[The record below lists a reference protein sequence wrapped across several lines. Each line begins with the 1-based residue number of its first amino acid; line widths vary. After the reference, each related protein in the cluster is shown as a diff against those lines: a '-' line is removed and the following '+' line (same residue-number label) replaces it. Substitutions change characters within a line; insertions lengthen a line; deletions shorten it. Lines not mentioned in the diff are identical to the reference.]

1 MPGSRRLADR
11 WLGDERAVRSVYE
24 AHGGELYRFALSAL
38 DDAGAAEEVVQ
49 ETFVRAWR
57 NSDRFDPEIASL
69 RTWLFAIARNVVI
82 DMARARAVRPLPPVP
97 ESRGTPEVA
106 GDHAE
111 EVLRAWQVEEAL
123 SRLSPQHRQAIVETY
138 YRQRPYAEV
147 AAEAG
152 VPVGT
157 LRSRVFYGLKSLR
170 VVLEELGWGQDG

>member
-1 MPGSRRLADR
+1 VAGLRGLTARVLDDDR
-11 WLGDERAVRSVYE
+11 TVRSVYA

-38 DDAGAAEEVVQ
+38 DDPGAAEEAVQ

-57 NSDRFDPEIASL
+57 HADRFDPDIGTL

-82 DMARARAVRPLPPVP
+82 DMARARAVRPARPVAP
-97 ESRGTPEVA
+97 DTGHEAVTA
-106 GDHAE
+106 DYADQ
-111 EVLRAWQVEEAL
+111 VLRAWQVEEAL
-123 SRLSPQHRQAIVETY
+123 SRLSAQHRQAIIETY

-147 AAEAG
+147 AAEIG

-170 VVLEELGWGQDG
+170 VILDELGWGQDG